1 MPTFNPTRG
10 GVAVLDYDV
19 SDDLKYYHKACK
31 GLDGSLK
38 YDMSP
43 SKLKAFLDQV
53 RKRSKQFG
61 WNAVLTVPTIVGLP
75 LVPINRNIL
84 DSYGTVTLEEC
95 QAHARTYMIANVTR
109 IGQDSVMLYNFLFDS
124 LTTEG
129 LNKVNIDPTSFTVN
143 GEQDGLC
150 FLRTII
156 TKAQMDTIG
165 TVQTLRNAIGALP
178 TKMVELTANVEEFH
192 QHVNTLPNA
201 LDSYGQPYPE
211 LIMNLFKA
219 YALIEDN
226 DFKTYVL
233 YLRFGYNAN
242 PEDYNS
248 RTLMNNVEN
257 AYKLRVEEGT
267 WTPGID
273 KKTDEITA
281 LRAEI
286 EAFKTAVSN
295 NTGRGSGGGNGNGR
309 LDSKARA
316 EKYAWK
322 KIPPASGESK
332 TKTFEER
339 VYHWCGH
346 HKMWTMHTEAQ
357 CDPNRRSNNQ
367 GAANNAPAEGVATAP
382 QAMSTNVVNNDTPA
396 RQVQVNEAMA
406 TLVRYANDDDY

>member
-10 GVAVLDYDV
+10 GVGVLDYDIN
-19 SDDLKYYHKACK
+19 DDLKYYHKASK
-31 GLDGSLK
+31 GLDDSLK

-53 RKRSKQFG
+53 RKRAKQFG
-61 WNAVLTVPTIVGLP
+61 WNAVVTVPTIVGLP
-75 LVPINRNIL
+75 LVPVNRSIL
-84 DSYGTVTLEEC
+84 DSYGTVTMEEC

-129 LNKVNIDPTSFTVN
+129 LNKVNIDPTVFTIN

-165 TVQTLRNAIGALP
+165 TVQTLRSAIGSLP

-192 QHVNTLPNA
+192 QHVNTLANA

-211 LIMNLFKA
+211 LIMNLFKS

-242 PEDYNS
+242 PEDCNS

-273 KKTDEITA
+273 KKTDDITA
-281 LRAEI
+281 LKAEI
-286 EAFKTAVSN
+286 EAFKTSIN
-295 NTGRGSGGGNGNGR
+295 EKKERGSGRMDAKTRN
-309 LDSKARA
+309 

-322 KIPPASGESK
+322 KIPPSAGESK

-339 VYHWCGH
+339 IYHWCGN

-357 CDPNRRSNNQ
+357 CDPNYRRPTNN
-367 GAANNAPAEGVATAP
+367 GVNNNATAEGAPNAP
-382 QAMSTNVVNNDTPA
+382 QAMTTNVVSGTPA

-406 TLVRYANDDDY
+406 TLVRYANDDTY